1 MKGRLKKILSFFLV
15 IGLVGGVC
23 QIPAEKTL
31 AATTPVKLDNL
42 GLHGTTKIGSK
53 TKSGDWY
60 KMTVESKTAF
70 CMNLGYTCHTGDQY
84 SVIRTLRQHGE
95 DSISICPSLQ
105 KMYIMSIRSMC
116 RMWCRI

>member
-42 GLHGTTKIGSK
+42 GSHGTTKIGSK

-70 CMNLGYTCHTGDQY
+70 CMNLGYTCHKG
-84 SVIRTLRQHGE
+84 
-95 DSISICPSLQ
+95 Q
-105 KMYIMSIRSMC
+105 KALFLSEKIWKNECFFLIPLCHRFAG
-116 RMWCRI
+116 RNVR

>member
-1 MKGRLKKILSFFLV
+1 MIKKNGRLKKILSFLLV

-42 GLHGTTKIGSK
+42 GSHGTTKIGSK

-60 KMTVESKTAF
+60 KMTVEKQD
-70 CMNLGYTCHTGDQY
+70 CILYEPGLHLPYWRP
-84 SVIRTLRQHGE
+84 I
-95 DSISICPSLQ
+95 
-105 KMYIMSIRSMC
+105 
-116 RMWCRI
+116 

>member
-42 GLHGTTKIGSK
+42 GSHGSTKIGS
-53 TKSGDWY
+53 
-60 KMTVESKTAF
+60 
-70 CMNLGYTCHTGDQY
+70 
-84 SVIRTLRQHGE
+84 
-95 DSISICPSLQ
+95 
-105 KMYIMSIRSMC
+105 
-116 RMWCRI
+116 